1 MKTLLNRV
9 LVTVLVLSL
18 LMSSSAQLLATP
30 AIAADEDFQDMKI
43 GVMSDV
49 HFQTA
54 AGCTAESTVPTML
67 EQFKADNVDVIMIT
81 GDIGYACEDLEY
93 EKFWNVWN
101 SVFPDEETAP
111 ELFVISGNH
120 EYDRVVFGKEELH
133 VAQERFM
140 KVFGLDEMNQHMAT
154 TSSASTAKTALPTAS
169 TPK

>member
-9 LVTVLVLSL
+9 LVTLLVLSL
-18 LMSSSAQLLATP
+18 LLSSSAQLFATP
-30 AIAADEDFQDMKI
+30 AMAADEDFQDMKI

-101 SVFPDEETAP
+101 SVFPDEETTP

-120 EYDRVVFGKEELH
+120 EYDRVVFGKEDLQT
-133 VAQERFM
+133 AQDRFM
-140 KVFGLDEMNQHMAT
+140 NVFGLDEMNQHMVVNGYHFIGIN
-154 TSSASTAKTALPTAS
+154 SEDGSTHGL
-169 TPK
+169 